1 MKLPSASSSVG
12 VSPPGIHLELLP
24 LPLLAHR
31 RHVVDLL
38 LDAVGDGRLVPE
50 DARALGIATLTGWSL
65 PAPGKAPA

>member
-1 MKLPSASSSVG
+1 M
-12 VSPPGIHLELLP
+12 LP

-38 LDAVGDGRLVPE
+38 LEAVGDAFIVPE
-50 DARALGIATLTGWSL
+50 DVRALGIAALTGWSL